1 MKQDKRILSAKEHWA
16 GRMVTNGVP
25 LSDFLD
31 VTNNVS
37 VWKDWCKTWSKKG
50 DLHRELGDAAIS
62 ENKTI
67 SAAEHLRT
75 AAVCYHFGRFL
86 FVDFPEEMR
95 EAHQKSVECY
105 NKALPLFNPS
115 GKRLSIPYEGKHLYG
130 NLRVPKSHFVR
141 PPVVILIL
149 GLDSTK
155 EEMFTYESVFLER
168 GIATF
173 SFDGPGQG
181 EGEYDF
187 FMCPEYEKPV
197 TAVIER
203 LKEETIINTKKI
215 GLWGVSMGGY
225 YAPRAAAFCKDVSAC
240 ISLSGPFNL
249 NQCFDSLP
257 ELTSTAVIYRSGS
270 KEASDVSEFTK
281 RMSLREVASKIECPL
296 YIVSGA
302 LDRVIPPKQGEL
314 LEKAAENSS
323 EVIHQI
329 IPNGGHVANNV
340 SYFYR
345 NKCADWMTEK
355 LNS

>member
-1 MKQDKRILSAKEHWA
+1 MGQDRRILSAKEHWA

-25 LSDFLD
+25 LADFLD
-31 VTNNVS
+31 VTTNVNA
-37 VWKDWCKTWSKKG
+37 WKDWCKTWTKKG
-50 DLHRELGDAAIS
+50 DLHQKLGNEAIS
-62 ENKTI
+62 GNKTI
-67 SAAEHLRT
+67 SAAEHYRT

-95 EAHQKSVECY
+95 AAHVKSVQCY
-105 NKALPLFNPS
+105 NKALPFLNPS
-115 GKRLSIPYEGKHLYG
+115 GTRLSIPYDGKLLYG
-130 NLRVPKSHFVR
+130 NLRVPKSKFSK

-181 EGEYDF
+181 EGEYEF

-197 TAVIER
+197 EAVISR
-203 LKEETIINTKKI
+203 LKQETHLNTDKL

-225 YAPRAAAFCKDVSAC
+225 YAPRAAAFCKGVSAC
-240 ISLSGPFNL
+240 ISLSGPFDL
-249 NQCFDSLP
+249 SQCFGNLP
-257 ELTSTAVIYRSGS
+257 ELTASAVVHRSGS
-270 KEASDVSEFTK
+270 TGEAEIKKFTK
-281 RMSLREVASKIECPL
+281 RMSLKGVASKIECPL

-302 LDRVIPPKQGEL
+302 LDRVITPEQGQL
-314 LEKAAENSS
+314 LEKAAQNSS

-329 IPNGGHVANNV
+329 ISNGGHVANNV
-340 SYFYR
+340 AYYYR
-345 NKCADWMTEK
+345 NKCADWMLEK
-355 LNS
+355 LSS